1 MVSLDIRIAEHD
13 DYDRI
18 KSMWS
23 CCFDDTAAFVDW
35 YFGHIY
41 RPENALCVWEKGA
54 LVSSLQILPRQLFVR
69 GAFHPTGYVVGVMT
83 LPQYRG
89 RGYAGHMLQASAELM
104 NQRDLFLSVLVSDVD
119 PRFYRKF
126 GWEPTHNITE
136 MTMDAAGFR
145 SALTM
150 PHYPQP
156 VQPADIPLLQ
166 SFYECYCN
174 AGRHGYFL
182 RDSGIWR
189 NLLAD
194 LEMDGGQA
202 YLIMNED
209 TDSPCGYVLQLGDDE
224 NEDECGGENE
234 NNELLKLKE
243 LVCFDSWD
251 CSYHGD
257 TQLMGASALPIN
269 PPTKSLTKPFLMTR
283 IINLR
288 GLLENCIVPQAS
300 HDHDH
305 DNDRNQDHVRHGGPP
320 LSFDVALN
328 APELM
333 SVSANT
339 WAALIL
345 GAADNELYQ
354 ATMQRLGNPL
364 RDRIARLFPAADNY
378 ACELF

>member
-1 MVSLDIRIAEHD
+1 MVSLDIRIAERD

-35 YFGHIY
+35 YFENIY
-41 RPENALCVWEKGA
+41 LPEHTLCVWEKGT
-54 LVSSLQILPRQLFVR
+54 LLSSMQMLPRQLFVR
-69 GAFHPTGYVVGVMT
+69 GTFQPTGYVVGVMT

-104 NQRDLFLSVLVSDVD
+104 NQRGYLLSVLVSDVD
-119 PRFYRKF
+119 PRFYQKF

-145 SALTM
+145 AASAL
-150 PHYPQP
+150 PHCL
-156 VQPADIPLLQ
+156 QPAQTAEIPLLQ
-166 SFYECYCN
+166 SFYERYCS

-182 RDSGIWR
+182 RDNAIWR

-194 LEMDGGQA
+194 LELDGGQA
-202 YLIMNED
+202 YLIMNTA
-209 TDSPCGYVLQLGDDE
+209 TDAPCGYMLLLSDAE
-224 NEDECGGENE
+224 NEDAGKSKDDA
-234 NNELLKLKE
+234 LPKIKE
-243 LVCFDSWD
+243 LVCF
-251 CSYHGD
+251 
-257 TQLMGASALPIN
+257 GARDGIAPQIR
-269 PPTKSLTKPFLMTR
+269 TRTKPFLMTR

-288 GLLENCIVPQAS
+288 GLLENCHVPQAS
-300 HDHDH
+300 HDLDYK
-305 DNDRNQDHVRHGGPP
+305 GPP
-320 LSFDVALN
+320 LSFDMALT

-333 SVSANT
+333 SASANA

-354 ATMQRLGNPL
+354 ATMHRLDNPL
-364 RDRIARLFPAADNY
+364 RDQIALLFPVADNY